1 MKVRVRQVIRA
12 FANPVAKYV
21 YRCSYRWPRV
31 SQVPFLQSLYVGLQT
46 LAKGDGQI
54 ILKVQF

>member
-1 MKVRVRQVIRA
+1 MAEGFTSTFPAIILRRIA
-12 FANPVAKYV
+12 
-21 YRCSYRWPRV
+21 
-31 SQVPFLQSLYVGLQT
+31 QT